1 MMTDGGIDLVAKV
14 NNVTVCDSHALYGGI
29 STNSGDKGTI
39 SAMEYCF
46 GPIKVTKGDIISL
59 EANYDLNEHPPRMQ
73 HGGGMAEEMALM
85 SIFFASKNP

>member
-1 MMTDGGIDLVAKV
+1 LIDGGFDLVAKV
-14 NNVTVCDSHALYGGI
+14 NNKTICDSHAIYGGV

-46 GPIKVTKGDIISL
+46 GPTKVVKGDIVTL
-59 EANYDLNEHPPRMQ
+59 EANYDLIEHPPRMQ

-85 SIFFASKNP
+85 SIFFAWNPK